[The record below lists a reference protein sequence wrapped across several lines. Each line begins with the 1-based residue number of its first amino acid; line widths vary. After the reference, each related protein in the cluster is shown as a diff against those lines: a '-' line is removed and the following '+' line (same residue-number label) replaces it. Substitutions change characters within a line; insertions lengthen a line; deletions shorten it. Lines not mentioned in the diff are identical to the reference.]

1 MACLVGLMA
10 WRTFRSTQILCVS
23 LFYQISSSILIIFT
37 HLGLLQF
44 VELYQRGW
52 SRKELEG
59 LASAN
64 LLRVMQGA
72 ERVARELAREGA
84 QPEYELY
91 DRRTDIPVHP
101 DL

>member
-1 MACLVGLMA
+1 MPSGPDGLEDVSKYPNLV
-10 WRTFRSTQILCVS
+10 RFTILLDV
-23 LFYQISSSILIIFT
+23 LIT
-37 HLGLLQF
+37 YTRLGLLQF

-72 ERVARELAREGA
+72 ERTARELAREGA

-91 DRRTDIPVHP
+91 DRRTDIPVH
-101 DL
+101 D